1 MWRQDVW
8 WPACVGRRDTV
19 VWRGRYLGTVR
30 VRVWIGHVGGHVAV
44 VLVVMRASPAAL
56 LVHVRVVCV
65 CGGHRVEVVGG
76 IVGGGGFARAGGAVG
91 RGRAELVKATE
102 HVRLHLE
109 GHGRA
114 AAVLVHQLHGG
125 GVVVHV
131 VGHGRGVLGVKLHV
145 G

>member
-30 VRVWIGHVGGHVAV
+30 VGVWIGHVGGHVAV

-65 CGGHRVEVVGG
+65 CGGHRVEVIGG
-76 IVGGGGFARAGGAVG
+76 VVGGGGFARAGGAIG

-109 GHGRA
+109 GHGGA
-114 AAVLVHQLHGG
+114 ATVLVHQLHGG